1 MKHLRKLK
9 YLLIFT
15 AGVFFT
21 ACEEDADLLFVDTS
35 NSEITFTSSFLSEY
49 ILTQETASNIGE
61 RFTWNSPDFGIPTT
75 VTYDLQKSI
84 VGDFSDLEV
93 IGSTTGNDI
102 AITIGDM
109 LGFASELGLDNDPG
123 TANPDA
129 GSVEF
134 RVRAYTGN
142 NGPDVLSEAVSL
154 NLFLPEAA
162 TGEPVC
168 EFDLLYGVG
177 HGLSQTRWTWNAP
190 AQFICA
196 GDGVYKANVHL
207 TAYSGN
213 DDGNFRFF
221 TADSDWN
228 SGRNYPYYA
237 DAGYTI
243 DADLVNAGDGDSNF
257 RFVGTTGTYLLT
269 IDDVGK
275 TITLGEPESIGTCEF
290 DLLYTVGAAITQTGW
305 DWGNPG
311 KFYCDGNGAY
321 STYLEL
327 TAYTGNDDGNFR
339 FFTADSDWNSGRNYP
354 YYADAGYTIDANFED
369 AGDGDNNFRFTGADG
384 FYILTVDDVN
394 KTITLTAAEQ

>member
-15 AGVFFT
+15 IGVVFT
-21 ACEEDADLLFVDTS
+21 ACEEDAALLFVDSS

-61 RFTWNSPDFGIPTT
+61 RFTWSTPEFGIPTT

-93 IGSTTGNDI
+93 IGSTSGNDI

-109 LGFASELGLDNDPG
+109 LGYANELGLDNDPG
-123 TANPDA
+123 TANPDN
-129 GSVEF
+129 GSVTF

-142 NGPDVLSEAVSL
+142 NGPDVLSDPVSL

-162 TGEPVC
+162 TGAPVC

-190 AQFICA
+190 AEFICA

-221 TADSDWN
+221 TALSDWN

-243 DADLVNAGDGDSNF
+243 DADLVDAGDGDNNF
-257 RFVGTTGTYLLT
+257 RFIGTTGTYLLT
-269 IDDVGK
+269 IDDIGK
-275 TITLGEPESIGTCEF
+275 TITLGAPESIGTCEF
-290 DLLYTVGAAITQTGW
+290 DLLYTVGAGIAQTGW
-305 DWGNPG
+305 TWDNPG
-311 KFYCDGNGAY
+311 AFYCDGNGAY
-321 STYLEL
+321 STYIEL
-327 TAYTGNDDGNFR
+327 LAYTGNDDGNFR
-339 FFTADSDWNSGRNYP
+339 FFTANSDWNSGRNFP
-354 YYADAGYTIDANFED
+354 YYVDAGYTIDASFED
-369 AGDGDNNFRFTGADG
+369 AGDGDNNFRFTGTDG
-384 FYILTVDDVN
+384 FYILTVDDIN